1 MKLTDISKEDKDFL
15 DAVYEKARY
24 LKYLKAQDEL
34 VKENCRSIRKRNI
47 LMVSGLV
54 PFLILIILAVNESF
68 TDTAVMLVLCISIL
82 SLGSC
87 YEYMEENVKNEAYNK

>member
-1 MKLTDISKEDKDFL
+1 MTDISKEDKDFL

-24 LKYLKAQDEL
+24 LEYLKAQDEL

-47 LMVSGLV
+47 LMISGLV
-54 PFLILIILAVNESF
+54 PFLILIILAVIKSF
-68 TDTAVMLVLCISIL
+68 TNPAVMLVLCISIL

-87 YEYMEENVKNEAYNK
+87 YEYMEENIKNEAYNK